1 MDNKAICDRRAPF
14 MVRRQDTGNCAV
26 LMVGIGDDG
35 ILNEASSQPKT
46 YTYLVSHIEQLFFP
60 GTTGHYGRELGRKI
74 TKLEARWL
82 PRGGHE
88 SEGYPHTLF
97 A

>member
-1 MDNKAICDRRAPF
+1 MDNKAICDRHAPF
-14 MVRRQDTGNCAV
+14 MVRRQDTGDCAV

-35 ILNEASSQPKT
+35 ILNEAPSQPRT
-46 YTYLVSHIEQLFFP
+46 YRCLLSDIEQLFFP
-60 GTTGHYGRELGRKI
+60 GTTGHYGCESERKI

-82 PRGGHE
+82 PRRCYDL
-88 SEGYPHTLF
+88 EGYPHAL